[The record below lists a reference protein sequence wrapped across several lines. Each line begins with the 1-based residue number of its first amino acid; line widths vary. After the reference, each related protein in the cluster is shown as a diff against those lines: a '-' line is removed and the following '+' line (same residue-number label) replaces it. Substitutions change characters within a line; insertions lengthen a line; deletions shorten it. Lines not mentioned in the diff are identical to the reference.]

1 MIDSNSIGNYDAV
14 HINTDDRKAITFKEF
29 KNFVMRAVEKC
40 PKEWRKG
47 QAVFNVVDEMFGVA
61 RTVQFEDGVDC
72 FYNDY
77 FIDEFLKFAFY
88 YFSMKYN
95 ERLN

>member
-1 MIDSNSIGNYDAV
+1 MIDSNTIGNYDVV
-14 HINTDDRKAITFKEF
+14 HVNTDNQEAVTFDEF
-29 KNFVMRAVEKC
+29 KNFVMKAVDKC

-47 QAVFNVVDEMFGVA
+47 QAVFNVVDEMGLA

-77 FIDEFLKFAFY
+77 FIDKFLELAYY
-88 YFSMKYN
+88 YFNIKYN
-95 ERLN
+95 EHLN

>member
-1 MIDSNSIGNYDAV
+1 MIDSNAIGNYDRAV
-14 HINTDDRKAITFKEF
+14 HTDDQDVVTFDEF
-29 KNFVMRAVEKC
+29 KNFVMNAVDKC

-61 RTVQFEDGVDC
+61 RTIQFKDGVDC

-77 FIDEFLKFAFY
+77 NIDKFLELAFY
-88 YFSMKYN
+88 YFSIKYN
-95 ERLN
+95 DN